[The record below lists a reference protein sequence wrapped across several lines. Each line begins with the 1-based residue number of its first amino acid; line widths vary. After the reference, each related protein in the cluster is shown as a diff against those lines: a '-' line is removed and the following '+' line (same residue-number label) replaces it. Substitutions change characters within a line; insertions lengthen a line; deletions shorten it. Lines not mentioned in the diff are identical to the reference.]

1 MEARLE
7 NRFGDEN
14 YSFGGS
20 GQGVSLRLGWQHA
33 SSTNRV
39 GYRLFVKAP
48 GLLNTEWGGELQ
60 WSRCGVWR
68 KTDGAVRHSA
78 IFGLSARTKNLR
90 KIANRMSSHLGLCPA
105 NVLGVP

>member
-68 KTDGAVRHSA
+68 ERGGAVRHSA
-78 IFGLSARTKNLR
+78 IFGLNARTKKLR
-90 KIANRMSSHLGLCPA
+90 QNSNPKSSQLGLLPTQ
-105 NVLGVP
+105 LPG